1 MIDVESNGR
10 HFAEMHVDGSTNT
23 SFVAVPESLLFA
35 ERPSASTD
43 TGNLYVLIN
52 GKLKNEFAITPLS
65 TLPILERS
73 YDTTSKVNT
82 RIALQAVASFGKRS
96 GVVVRLSYI
105 PAGSETSPLD
115 FDKTRMTA
123 LFDLGRSHALA
134 NEVWEPVER

>member
-1 MIDVESNGR
+1 MGQFSQIDRYKKSRQV
-10 HFAEMHVDGSTNT
+10 
-23 SFVAVPESLLFA
+23 
-35 ERPSASTD
+35 
-43 TGNLYVLIN
+43 I
-52 GKLKNEFAITPLS
+52 
-65 TLPILERS
+65 
-73 YDTTSKVNT
+73 
-82 RIALQAVASFGKRS
+82 GKRS